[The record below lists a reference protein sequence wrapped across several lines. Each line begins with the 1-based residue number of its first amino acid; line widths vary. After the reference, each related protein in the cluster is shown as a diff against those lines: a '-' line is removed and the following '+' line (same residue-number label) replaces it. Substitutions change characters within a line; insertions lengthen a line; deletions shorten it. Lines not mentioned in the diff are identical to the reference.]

1 MAEPKRSNS
10 PRREPNSWEERS
22 WPVYGSLAL
31 LAGYYGAVSLALFD
45 WDHPQWYFNAKFY
58 MALAPLMLLLG
69 LGLVKFSEQRAVRR
83 GIQLSIILSLILHLS
98 FFVGM
103 VALDLVSVPQ
113 GEDAV
118 ANRRQPRRDPVI
130 LPDYHPSQWDS
141 TNESQQDFERPVEAE
156 ETQPDQKQVERKQ
169 IDPQQPSR
177 EDQPTVDPE
186 MQRQATPNT
195 PTKVARKEQ
204 TPAETLEQMP
214 SKLSRN
220 SVEMQRREQ
229 QPEQIEVQRQ
239 TDPQQPQTSA
249 AVAELAR
256 QQNSATQSRQES
268 QVEAAAS
275 TAAQMNRR
283 DTSQQQPQLAAANA
297 PLQRQSAEPTLSAT
311 AQSPAVQRMS
321 DQQVA
326 PAAQQTASARQSAA
340 QAASSPQQSQVAS
353 ANSAAALQNP
363 TMSRADSASST
374 ASQIAPASAA
384 QIAKSSA
391 AQATPTATLFAE
403 QIDYAAEAGSRNP
416 SQLSSAST
424 NIGRSSAG
432 AGAGDDGAAG
442 EMQGGIELGVVR
454 IAANGSLRRAS
465 SAGAPSLQ
473 SAISGGSSGGQAN
486 GMSGRSGSGLSPSA
500 SASLDGDIAGAGMRA
515 ANGSGNAD
523 GPQLASGTSGGMTE
537 LGRRSAS
544 GIPGGSAKGSADG
557 VAGGLGTSGLASGSI
572 GARAGSGDDGA
583 GNSLAAA
590 ASSGGSAFGRSGGS
604 GGGPSTVMIA
614 GEAPGMGGDSLRRTP
629 TGGGFAGGSLAP
641 GSAGP
646 SIERRGAGMSS
657 LVKAN
662 AAEGAGGL
670 GDRVSPN
677 VGTVAR
683 RQNNDTPQLAINMTR
698 FPVRAS
704 RSGLPQISSAIA
716 MPTEAFRRRMMR
728 EEGAEGADG
737 PSPEVREAIERGLAF
752 LARHQMP
759 GGSWSLQNFPD
770 TQPEDAAAYAAERS
784 KMDSDTAATG
794 LALLAFL
801 GAGYHHLDDKYQNE
815 VRKGLNFLVENQQE
829 NGDLYV
835 RMDQYSNSNA
845 WLYSHGIASIALCE
859 AYGMTQDANLRE
871 PAQKAIN
878 FIAES
883 QDTSVGAWRY
893 FPGVGGDT
901 SVSGWM
907 TMALK
912 SGQLAGLETSPQTF
926 NGIDRWLA
934 RAAYQPA
941 GGALFVY
948 NPDATD
954 NKVQRHGL
962 FPSKTMTAVGLLM
975 RLYQGSNR
983 ETDVMQKGA
992 EHLLANLPETGTPQS
1007 PERDTYYWYYAT
1019 QVMFHMKGEYW
1030 QAWNNRLEPML
1041 VESQLTD
1048 GPLGGSWDPE
1058 GAIPDRWGE
1067 YAGRIYVTTM
1077 NLLSLEVHHRHLPL
1091 YVDAAK

>member
-1 MAEPKRSNS
+1 MSDTKRPRKSN
-10 PRREPNSWEERS
+10 RGETNSWEERS

-69 LGLVKFSEQRAVRR
+69 LGLVKFSEQRSIRR

-98 FFVGM
+98 LFVGM

-113 GEDAV
+113 GEDA
-118 ANRRQPRRDPVI
+118 AASRRQARRDPVI

-141 TNESQQDFERPVEAE
+141 TSDTEHDYERPVEAE
-156 ETQPDQKQVERKQ
+156 EAKPDQKELERKQ

-177 EDQPTVDPE
+177 ENQPTVDPE
-186 MQRQATPNT
+186 MERQATPNT
-195 PTKVARKEQ
+195 PTKVARQEQ
-204 TPAETLEQMP
+204 APAETLEQMP

-220 SVEMQRREQ
+220 SVEMEKREL

-239 TDPQQPQTSA
+239 SDPQQPQTSA
-249 AVAELAR
+249 AVAEMSR
-256 QQNSATQSRQES
+256 QQNSTTQSRQES

-283 DTSQQQPQLAAANA
+283 DTSQQQPQLAASSA
-297 PLQRQSAEPTLSAT
+297 PLQRQSAEPTLSSS
-311 AQSPAVQRMS
+311 AQALAVQRMT

-326 PAAQQTASARQSAA
+326 PSAQQTSSARSSAA

-353 ANSAAALQNP
+353 ANSAAALQRSAM
-363 TMSRADSASST
+363 TRAESATST
-374 ASQIAPASAA
+374 ANQIAPASAA
-384 QIAKSSA
+384 QIAKASSA
-391 AQATPTATLFAE
+391 PSSPAASLFAE
-403 QIDYAAEAGSRNP
+403 QLDYAAEAGSRNP

-424 NIGRSSAG
+424 SIGRSSAG
-432 AGAGDDGAAG
+432 AGAGDDSAAG
-442 EMQGGIELGVVR
+442 EMLGGVELGVVR
-454 IAANGSLRRAS
+454 IASNGSLRRAS
-465 SAGAPSLQ
+465 SDGAPSLQ
-473 SAISGGSSGGQAN
+473 SALTGGGQSG
-486 GMSGRSGSGLSPSA
+486 GMSGRSGGGLTPGA
-500 SASLDGDIAGAGMRA
+500 SASLEGEVAGAGMRSN
-515 ANGSGNAD
+515 NGSGNAD
-523 GPQLASGTSGGMTE
+523 GPQLASGSNGGMTE
-537 LGRRSAS
+537 IGRQQAS
-544 GIPGGSAKGSADG
+544 GVPGGSSMGSADG
-557 VAGGLGTSGLASGSI
+557 VTGGLGTSGLTGGAIGS
-572 GARAGSGDDGA
+572 RAGSGESGS
-583 GNSLAAA
+583 GESLAAT

-604 GGGPSTVMIA
+604 GSGPSTVMIA
-614 GEAPGMGGDSLRRTP
+614 GDAPGMGGDSIRRTP
-629 TGGGFAGGSLAP
+629 TGGGLAGGSLAP

-646 SIERRGAGMSS
+646 SIERRGAGISS
-657 LVKAN
+657 IVKAN

-670 GDRVSPN
+670 GDRMSPV

-683 RQNNDTPQLAINMTR
+683 RQSNDTPQLAINMTQ

-728 EEGAEGADG
+728 EEEGGEGADG

-759 GGSWSLQNFPD
+759 NGSWSLKNFPL
-770 TQPEDAAAYAAERS
+770 TQPDHAAAYSHERS

-794 LALLAFL
+794 LALLAFM

-815 VRKGLNFLVENQQE
+815 VRKGLNFLIENQQE

-835 RMDQYSNSNA
+835 RMDEASNSNA

-859 AYGMTQDANLRE
+859 AYGMTQDANLRD
-871 PAQKAIN
+871 PSQKAIN
-878 FIAES
+878 FITAS
-883 QDTSVGAWRY
+883 QDKTVGAWRY
-893 FPGVGGDT
+893 LPEVGGDT

-912 SGQLAGLETSPQTF
+912 SGQLAGLDTSPQTF
-926 NGIDRWLA
+926 SGINRWLS
-934 RAAYQPA
+934 RAAYQPE

-948 NPDATD
+948 NPDAVND
-954 NKVQRHGL
+954 EKQRHGRY
-962 FPSKTMTAVGLLM
+962 PSKTMTAVGLLM
-975 RLYQGSNR
+975 RLYMGSNR
-983 ETDVMQKGA
+983 DTEVMQKGA
-992 EHLLANLPETGTPQS
+992 EHLLANLPENGSRTSPQ
-1007 PERDTYYWYYAT
+1007 RDTYYWYYAT

-1041 VESQLTD
+1041 VESQVVD
-1048 GPLGGSWDPE
+1048 GPLNGSWEPE
-1058 GAIPDRWGE
+1058 GDIPDRWGA

-1091 YVDAAK
+1091 YEDAAK